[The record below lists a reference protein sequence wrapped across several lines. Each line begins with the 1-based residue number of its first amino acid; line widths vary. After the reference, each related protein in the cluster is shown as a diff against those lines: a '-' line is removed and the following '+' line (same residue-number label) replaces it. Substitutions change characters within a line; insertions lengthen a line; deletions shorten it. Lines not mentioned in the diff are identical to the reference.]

1 MYITVTLVILFVQL
15 YRVGNVCEMK
25 TYEFLFS
32 ICFHSTTA
40 PAVLHNEVIKI
51 NFGTVNVFSQY
62 RFLGLK

>member
-1 MYITVTLVILFVQL
+1 MYIRVNLAILFVQL
-15 YRVGNVCEMK
+15 YRVGNACEMK
-25 TYEFLFS
+25 TCEFLFS

-40 PAVLHNEVIKI
+40 PARFDNEVIKI